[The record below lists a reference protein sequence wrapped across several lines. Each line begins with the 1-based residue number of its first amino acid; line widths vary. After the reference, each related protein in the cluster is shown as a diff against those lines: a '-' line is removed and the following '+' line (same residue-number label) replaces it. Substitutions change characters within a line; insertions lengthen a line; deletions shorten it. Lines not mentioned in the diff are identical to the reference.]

1 VKEIFSE
8 GDGGLSSRNRGWL
21 FGLFLVAATFIAYA
35 PVWHAGYI
43 WDDDRYVTGN
53 ALLHSADGLR
63 QIWFAPGATSQF
75 YPLTYSAFWI
85 EYHFWQLNPLGYHLV
100 NVALHSLNA
109 ILLWRLLRRLG
120 VRGAWLAGAIFALHP
135 VNVMSVAWVTELKNT
150 LSGGLALC
158 AAHAYVRFA
167 GLGIDAG
174 KENPSRWRFYV
185 LALAF
190 FQLAM
195 FAKTAVSF
203 LPLTLFLI
211 VWWQRENISWR
222 DAMPLL
228 PMLAISAMMGRLTI
242 FMEHKYAGAT
252 GAGFNLDLAQRIY
265 VSGHSFWFY
274 LGKLIFPYPLIEV
287 YERWK
292 IISIPWT
299 GYIYA
304 AATLAVLLGLWIARG
319 RIGKGAFAAALHFY
333 IATSMFVL
341 MVVIYFM
348 HYSFVS
354 DHWQYFGCMS
364 VFAVAA
370 AGITMTLDR
379 FGKLVILFCSGT
391 FLFLDFILGL
401 PFALPGHHS
410 EYKYFLIFVIYTVV
424 VPIAAIGITVVLY
437 RLGKLKFFFYGAL
450 LLLLGF
456 LTWQQAEIYH
466 SAETLWR
473 ANVLE
478 NPNASVAQNDL
489 GFALLANGRSGEA
502 LGYLQKAVQLDP
514 DDVSA
519 QKNLGGALLQ
529 KGRVDEAIIH
539 YQDAIDLKPDDDG
552 AHNNLGFAFFR
563 KGQTAEAIA
572 EYNTAL
578 RFQPDDEGVHHNLA
592 NALLKIGQ
600 VDAAI
605 LHYRKALQIKPGN
618 AEIHSDLANALSR
631 NGQIA
636 EAIQHWQMTLEIRP
650 QFVPAQNN
658 LAWALATNPDPSLRN
673 GAKAVQLAQQAD
685 KLSGGKN
692 VLMLRT
698 LAAAYAEAGQFTN
711 ALTTAGQALQLAAT
725 EHNIPMINSLESE
738 MKLYEAGQP
747 FHTGK

>member
-8 GDGGLSSRNRGWL
+8 GDGGLSPRSRGWL

-53 ALLHSADGLR
+53 VLLHSADGLR

-120 VRGAWLAGAIFALHP
+120 VRDAWLAGAIFALHP

-158 AAHAYVRFA
+158 CAHAYVRFA

-211 VWWQRENISWR
+211 VWWQREKISWR
-222 DAMPLL
+222 DALPLL
-228 PMLAISAMMGRLTI
+228 PMLAISALMGRLTI

-304 AATLAVLLGLWIARG
+304 ATTLAVLAGLWIARG

-370 AGITMTLDR
+370 AGITMALDR
-379 FGKLVILFCSGT
+379 FGNRK
-391 FLFLDFILGL
+391 FI
-401 PFALPGHHS
+401 S
-410 EYKYFLIFVIYTVV
+410 C
-424 VPIAAIGITVVLY
+424 
-437 RLGKLKFFFYGAL
+437 GAL
-450 LLLLGF
+450 LLLLGY

-473 ANVLE
+473 ANVE
-478 NPNASVAQNDL
+478 QNPNASVAQNDL
-489 GFALLANGRSGEA
+489 GFALLASGRSGEA
-502 LGYLQKAVQLDP
+502 LGYLQKAVELDP

-563 KGQTAEAIA
+563 KGQTAKAIA
-572 EYNTAL
+572 EYNIAL
-578 RFQPDDEGVHHNLA
+578 RLQPDDEGVHHNLA
-592 NALLKIGQ
+592 NALFKIGQ
-600 VDAAI
+600 LDAAI
-605 LHYRKALQIKPGN
+605 LHYRKALQIKPDN

-636 EAIQHWQMTLEIRP
+636 EAIQHWQKALEIRP

-658 LAWALATNPDPSLRN
+658 LAWAFATNPDPSLRN

-692 VLMLRT
+692 VLILRT

-725 EHNIPMINSLESE
+725 EHSIPMINSLESE

-747 FHTGK
+747 FHTPAR

>member
-1 VKEIFSE
+1 VKEISSE
-8 GDGGLSSRNRGWL
+8 GEGVKTICWNRGWL

-53 ALLHSADGLR
+53 VLLHSADGLR

-75 YPLTYSAFWI
+75 YPLTYSVFWI
-85 EYHFWQLNPLGYHLV
+85 EYHFWQLNPLGYHVV

-167 GLGIDAG
+167 GLGIDTG
-174 KENPSRWRFYV
+174 KENPARWRFYV

-203 LPLTLFLI
+203 VPLTLFLI
-211 VWWQRENISWR
+211 VWWQKEKISWR
-222 DAMPLL
+222 DALPLL
-228 PMLAISAMMGRLTI
+228 PMLAISVLMGKLTI

-274 LGKLIFPYPLIEV
+274 IGKLIFPFPLIEV

-304 AATLAVLLGLWIARG
+304 VAMLALLVGLWIARG
-319 RIGKGAFAAALHFY
+319 RIGKGAFAAAMHFY
-333 IATSMFVL
+333 IATSLFVL
-341 MVVIYFM
+341 MVVLYFM
-348 HYSFVS
+348 RYSFVS

-364 VFAVAA
+364 AFAVAA
-370 AGITMTLDR
+370 AGLTTWLDR
-379 FGKLVILFCSGT
+379 FGKRK
-391 FLFLDFILGL
+391 FI
-401 PFALPGHHS
+401 
-410 EYKYFLIFVIYTVV
+410 
-424 VPIAAIGITVVLY
+424 
-437 RLGKLKFFFYGAL
+437 FYGVL
-450 LLLLGF
+450 FLLLGF
-456 LTWQQAEIYH
+456 LTWQQAEIYR

-473 ANVLE
+473 ATLAG
-478 NPNASVAQNDL
+478 NPDCAIAHNDL
-489 GFALLANGRSGEA
+489 GYVLLQDGKIDEA
-502 LGYLQKAVQLDP
+502 LDNLQKAVLLQP
-514 DDVSA
+514 DDASA
-519 QKNLGGALLQ
+519 QKNLGGAFLE
-529 KGRVDEAIIH
+529 KGQVDEAII
-539 YQDAIDLKPDDDG
+539 YFRSALELDNNDVG
-552 AHNNLGFAFFR
+552 AHNNLGFALFK
-563 KGQTAEAIA
+563 KGRLNDAIA
-572 EYNTAL
+572 EYEKAL
-578 RFQPDDEGVHHNLA
+578 EIQPDDAGVHHNFGLA
-592 NALLKIGQ
+592 LFKEGLVDKAL
-600 VDAAI
+600 V
-605 LHYRKALQIKPGN
+605 HYRKSLKIHPAD
-618 AEIHSDLANALSR
+618 AEVENDIANALSKS
-631 NGQIA
+631 GSEA
-636 EAIQHWQMTLEIRP
+636 EAIQHWQKALEIRP
-650 QFVPAQNN
+650 QYMPAQNN
-658 LAWALATNPDPSLRN
+658 LAWALATCPDASLRN

-685 KLSGGKN
+685 QISGGKN
-692 VLMLRT
+692 LLILRT

-711 ALTTAGQALQLAAT
+711 ALATAGQALQLAAAG
-725 EHNIPMINSLESE
+725 HNVSMINSLQEQI
-738 MKLYEAGQP
+738 KLYENGQP
-747 FHTGK
+747 LHAPAD